1 MYAGK
6 EKDER
11 QKQKA
16 DLSCTFEMTKRVFGW
31 TCPES

>member
-16 DLSCTFEMTKRVFGW
+16 DLSFTKKANFVSTIR
-31 TCPES
+31 